1 MRNRTEN
8 QMKRQIDFF
17 LVRHGLTLANEE
29 HRYLGKTDE
38 ALSER
43 GIREIRQKARHAG
56 KNMPELVFT
65 SPMQRCVQSARILFP
80 DVNIVEISQWGEID
94 FGIFEYKTHAQ
105 LDGNPRYQAWIDS
118 GGTIPF
124 PDGESREE
132 FVLRCVQGME
142 QAVKILCQR
151 EFKGITKVAAVVHGG
166 TIMALLSS
174 YCGGDYFDYQVE
186 NADGYHVGLFFDS
199 VKQGKEIEIK
209 L

>member
-29 HRYLGKTDE
+29 HRYLGKTNE

-80 DVNIVEISQWGEID
+80 DVNIVEIPQWREID

-142 QAVKILCQR
+142 QAVKILCQE
-151 EFKGITKVAAVVHGG
+151 EFNGITKVAAVVHGG

-199 VKQGKEIEIK
+199 VKQGKGIEIK